1 MGCSLHGDPERTWMM
16 VNLLKIAV
24 CERSPRRFR
33 VVHHYAEGALGNMMI
48 AFDEALHRVSY
59 DRNVWNLPPE
69 KLAEIHRA
77 VDLTD

>member
-1 MGCSLHGDPERTWMM
+1 MHGDPERTWMM
-16 VNLLKIAV
+16 PNLLRIAV
-24 CERSPRRFR
+24 RERSPRRFR
-33 VVHHYAEGALGNMMI
+33 VVHRYAEGALGNVMI

-59 DRNVWNLPPE
+59 DRNVWKLPSE